1 MGTAALEKIP
11 ITVGVVGH
19 LDAITTPEHKKQ
31 IELLFKD
38 LAAEY
43 PNSPVY
49 LFSSVAEGADR
60 FVANIFLDLKKTNEK
75 YKERF
80 ELIIPLPFE
89 DEEYKND
96 FENDSDK
103 EFDDL
108 LKQAKRKFCVG
119 CNCRKTERA
128 EHYLET
134 GKFVAD
140 SSLILIALWDR
151 QEGKKGGTADIV
163 KYKRTGDESDVAKST
178 FEYEGSVFVLPCK
191 RNASIDQA
199 SALQTQDIQLSL
211 ETVLKDSTIREA
223 LEKIEEINSDAVKI
237 SHEARTRSK
246 SLLIINEEK
255 LDAPQKS
262 ILNSYSVLDLLA
274 LRFHKR
280 YTHTVIW
287 LFIIGLFIVISLTI
301 YTNLWTKESVLI
313 IIMILIVLAGIIYF
327 YSRIT
332 KDHAKYLY
340 NRTLAEALRIQFYW
354 NIAGIS
360 HNVSDYIL
368 RIHRKEFTWIEHILK
383 M

>member
-128 EHYLET
+128 EHYLE
-134 GKFVAD
+134 
-140 SSLILIALWDR
+140 
-151 QEGKKGGTADIV
+151 
-163 KYKRTGDESDVAKST
+163 
-178 FEYEGSVFVLPCK
+178 
-191 RNASIDQA
+191 
-199 SALQTQDIQLSL
+199 
-211 ETVLKDSTIREA
+211 
-223 LEKIEEINSDAVKI
+223 
-237 SHEARTRSK
+237 
-246 SLLIINEEK
+246 
-255 LDAPQKS
+255 
-262 ILNSYSVLDLLA
+262 
-274 LRFHKR
+274 
-280 YTHTVIW
+280 
-287 LFIIGLFIVISLTI
+287 
-301 YTNLWTKESVLI
+301 NLWP
-313 IIMILIVLAGIIYF
+313 IVL
-327 YSRIT
+327 
-332 KDHAKYLY
+332 
-340 NRTLAEALRIQFYW
+340 
-354 NIAGIS
+354 
-360 HNVSDYIL
+360 
-368 RIHRKEFTWIEHILK
+368 
-383 M
+383 